1 MILLLV
7 LVFCIMIIFMLI
19 ILNVIKI
26 KKLEYAYN
34 ENIQKLTIKLNSLNT
49 KISKVVNVN
58 NEISIQNIKSL
69 ISKLDN
75 IETVTDTKDTQMNIE
90 MENLKSKLNFLMDNS
105 EIYSLMN
112 KDSNTNDT
120 QSPAISTSSPPTI
133 DPAAA

>member
-1 MILLLV
+1 
-7 LVFCIMIIFMLI
+7 MLI

>member
-1 MILLLV
+1 
-7 LVFCIMIIFMLI
+7 MLI

-90 MENLKSKLNFLMDNS
+90 MENLKSKLNFLMDIS